1 MCSMGLPRKMRPCRR
16 SLLKEENELEWQKA
30 MKNDMEQFVEA
41 GTRKVFDGMSER
53 DNVAWNAM
61 ISGFELWV
69 IMCTWREVLQ

>member
-1 MCSMGLPRKMRPCRR
+1 
-16 SLLKEENELEWQKA
+16 
-30 MKNDMEQFVEA
+30 MKNEMEQFVEA